1 MKRRLNPELVIQT
14 RDSRPDERWISL
26 RDPKHT
32 ALGREEGIGRLAIEV
47 LPESEEVS
55 AAFRQQLRGTESA
68 LSDLSG
74 VPADRDPHVVLTKDC
89 FDCEGAVHLLIYS
102 DSSTELRHSL
112 LAGNKRCSEASRS
125 RIGARVSSNTSKGPA
140 SGWDESWL
148 RQPSLKT

>member
-32 ALGREEGIGRLAIEV
+32 ALGREEGIGRMEIEV

-89 FDCEGAVHLLIYS
+89 FDCEGAVRLLIYS
-102 DSSTELRHSL
+102 DEPF
-112 LAGNKRCSEASRS
+112 E
-125 RIGARVSSNTSKGPA
+125 
-140 SGWDESWL
+140 
-148 RQPSLKT
+148 